1 MSWQSEGFYSRS
13 LLIRTAFD
21 MIDGALAERGKVVW
35 AGYDRVLEK
44 RDDAATFALRNAIQ
58 YSGGSGVLSTGLID
72 PTQLDVF
79 PGVTLTSAR
88 IEELI
93 GFPLFSADFN
103 LAPFPTLRV
112 WLNRVAAA
120 LSTQYVYE
128 SFDTPLVQLV
138 RTGTAEFSEW
148 SEEAVNAAYQ
158 SACSAALTAEPI
170 WEDYTRPGNYTYVDW
185 QGADYGGSVTVTAMR
200 IYFRATLFNSTFPG
214 GAGTAYYKTDTASG
228 GQLSDWISAPLSGA
242 IIDDPDGLDKVKYFA
257 DYIYDYDDF
266 MPLPDID
273 YTQPPFVGVRR
284 NRGLVVDRRNCA
296 VRFAYDFK
304 YK

>member
-1 MSWQSEGFYSRS
+1 MSWQSEGFYKRP

-21 MIDGALAERGKVVW
+21 MIDGALAERGKSVW
-35 AGYDRVLEK
+35 AGYDKVLRK
-44 RDDAATFALRNAIQ
+44 RNCAAFIALCIAIQ
-58 YSGGSGVLSTGLID
+58 RSGGSGVLPRGLID

-79 PGVTLTSAR
+79 PGVPLTSAR
-88 IEELI
+88 IEAII

-103 LAPFPTLRV
+103 LTPFPALGA

-128 SFDTPLVQLV
+128 SFNRPLVQLV

-170 WEDYTRPGNYTYVDW
+170 WKDYTRPENYTYVDW

-200 IYFRATLFNSTFPG
+200 IYLRATLFNNTFPG
-214 GAGTAYYKTDTASG
+214 GAGTAYYKTEDPRG

-257 DYIYDYDDF
+257 DYISDYDDF
-266 MPLPDID
+266 QPLPDFD
-273 YTQPPFVGVRR
+273 YDQPPFIGRQY
-284 NRGLVVDRRNCA
+284 NRGVVIDYRNCA